1 MNDITYRNVF
11 IDGNKK
17 TSGTNP
23 NNFTCLINNN
33 DGFFNLESNEKYY
46 EKIVCVPQKF
56 KIMNDFY
63 NISSTGNLVNNQF
76 GFVVSTILNPTNKEA
91 AKIAIPTGYYSV
103 YTLLDWLNEN
113 VSDTLNNDIPNIG
126 SDPTTYTYTF
136 TADYDAD
143 KNKYTFGVAVDNN
156 FYSTYNLKMV
166 FQDTTTEAGDLEF
179 SGVATQFLGALT
191 TSEIGMSGT
200 AESPETLNFLAY
212 PEINIYSNLVQVS
225 RENTTA
231 GMEDSELLLTMDNN
245 EPKLSYLN
253 FENSN
258 DLYLTECRPNI
269 QEFNFRIRS
278 KDGTPIDFLSYPQI
292 YLTFKKFKI
301 YRENQVESIL
311 ENILRLQE
319 LNTLYSKLKINGNNL

>member
-1 MNDITYRNVF
+1 MTDITYRNVF

-17 TSGTNP
+17 TSGTT
-23 NNFTCLINNN
+23 NNFSCLINNS

-46 EKIVCVPQKF
+46 EKIICVPQKF

-76 GFVVSTILNPTNKEA
+76 GFVVSTILNPVNKEA
-91 AKIAIPTGYYSV
+91 AKISIPSGYYSV
-103 YTLLDWLNEN
+103 YSLLDYLNEN
-113 VSDTLNNDIPNIG
+113 VSTTLNNDIPNIG
-126 SDPTTYTYTF
+126 TDPTTYTYTF
-136 TADYDAD
+136 TADYDSD
-143 KNKYTFGVAVDNN
+143 KNKYTFGVAVNNN

-166 FQDTTTEAGDLEF
+166 FQDTTTQAGDLEF
-179 SGVATQFLGALT
+179 SGVANQFLGALT

-212 PEINIYSNLVQVS
+212 PEINIYSNIVLES
-225 RENTTA
+225 RENTIS
-231 GMEDSELLLTMDNN
+231 GMEDSQLLLTIDNN

-258 DLYLTECRPNI
+258 DLYLTNCRPNI
-269 QEFNFRIRS
+269 QDFTFRITS
-278 KDGTPIDFLSYPQI
+278 KDGVPIDFISYPQI
-292 YLTFKKFKI
+292 YLSFKKFKI

-311 ENILRLQE
+311 ENILRLHE
-319 LNTLYSKLKINGNNL
+319 LNTLYSKLSINQNL

>member
-1 MNDITYRNVF
+1 MTDITYRNVF

-17 TSGTNP
+17 TSGTT
-23 NNFTCLINNN
+23 NNFSCLINNS

-46 EKIVCVPQKF
+46 EKIICVPQKF

-76 GFVVSTILNPTNKEA
+76 GFVVSTILNPVNKEA
-91 AKIAIPTGYYSV
+91 AKISIPSGYYSV
-103 YTLLDWLNEN
+103 YSLLDYLNEN
-113 VSDTLNNDIPNIG
+113 VSTTLNNDIPNIG
-126 SDPTTYTYTF
+126 TDPTTYTYTF
-136 TADYDAD
+136 TADYDSD
-143 KNKYTFGVAVDNN
+143 KNKYTFGVAVNNN

-166 FQDTTTEAGDLEF
+166 FQDTTTQAGDLEF
-179 SGVATQFLGALT
+179 SGVANQFLGALT

-212 PEINIYSNLVQVS
+212 PEINIYSNLVLES
-225 RENTTA
+225 RENTIS
-231 GMEDSELLLTMDNN
+231 GMEDSQLLLTIDNN

-258 DLYLTECRPNI
+258 DLYLTNCRPNI
-269 QEFNFRIRS
+269 QDFTFRITS
-278 KDGTPIDFLSYPQI
+278 KDGVPIDFISYPQI
-292 YLTFKKFKI
+292 YLSFKKFKI

-311 ENILRLQE
+311 ENILRLHG
-319 LNTLYSKLKINGNNL
+319 LNTLYSKLSINQNL

>member
-1 MNDITYRNVF
+1 MDDITYRNVF

-17 TSGTNP
+17 TSGTT
-23 NNFTCLINNN
+23 NNFSCLINNN

-46 EKIVCVPQKF
+46 EKIICIPQKF

-76 GFVVSTILNPTNKEA
+76 GFVVSTILNPVNKEA
-91 AKIAIPTGYYSV
+91 AKIAIPSGYYSV
-103 YTLLDWLNEN
+103 YSLLDWLNEN
-113 VSDTLNNDIPNIG
+113 VSTTLNNDIPNIG
-126 SDPTTYTYTF
+126 TDPTTYTYTF
-136 TADYDAD
+136 TADYDSD
-143 KNKYTFGVAVDNN
+143 KNKYTFGVAVNNN

-179 SGVATQFLGALT
+179 SGVANQFLGALT
-191 TSEIGMSGT
+191 TSQIGMSGT

-212 PEINIYSNLVQVS
+212 PEINIYSNIVLES
-225 RENTTA
+225 RENSIN
-231 GMEDSELLLTMDNN
+231 GMEDSQLLLTMDNN

-258 DLYLTECRPNI
+258 DLYLTNCRPNI
-269 QEFNFRIRS
+269 QDFTFRITS
-278 KDGTPIDFLSYPQI
+278 KDGVPIDFLSFPQI
-292 YLTFKKFKI
+292 YLSFKKIKI

-311 ENILRLQE
+311 ENILRLHE
-319 LNTLYSKLKINGNNL
+319 LNTLYSKLSINQNL

>member
-1 MNDITYRNVF
+1 MTDITYRNVF

-17 TSGTNP
+17 TSGTT
-23 NNFTCLINNN
+23 NNFSCLINNS

-46 EKIVCVPQKF
+46 EKIICVPQKF

-76 GFVVSTILNPTNKEA
+76 GFVVSTILNPVNKEA
-91 AKIAIPTGYYSV
+91 AKISIPSGYYSV
-103 YTLLDWLNEN
+103 YSLLDYLNEN
-113 VSDTLNNDIPNIG
+113 VSTTLNNDIPNIG
-126 SDPTTYTYTF
+126 TDPTTYTYTF
-136 TADYDAD
+136 TADYDSD
-143 KNKYTFGVAVDNN
+143 KNKYTFGVAVNNN

-166 FQDTTTEAGDLEF
+166 FQDTTTQAGDLEF
-179 SGVATQFLGALT
+179 SGVANQFLGALT

-212 PEINIYSNLVQVS
+212 PEINIYSNLVLES
-225 RENTTA
+225 RENTIS
-231 GMEDSELLLTMDNN
+231 GMEDSQLLLTIDNN

-258 DLYLTECRPNI
+258 DLYLTNCRPNI
-269 QEFNFRIRS
+269 QDFTFRITS
-278 KDGTPIDFLSYPQI
+278 KDGVPIDFISYPQI
-292 YLTFKKFKI
+292 YLSFKKFKI

-311 ENILRLQE
+311 ENILRLHE
-319 LNTLYSKLKINGNNL
+319 LNTLYSKLSINQNL